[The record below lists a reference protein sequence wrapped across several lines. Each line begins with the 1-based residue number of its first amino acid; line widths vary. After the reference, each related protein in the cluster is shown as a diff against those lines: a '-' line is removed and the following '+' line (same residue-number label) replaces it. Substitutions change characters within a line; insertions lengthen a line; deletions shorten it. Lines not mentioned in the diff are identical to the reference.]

1 MDELETQLLQVPE
14 EEGET
19 EDRLHKGLRILA
31 QIIARQIRR
40 AQEGGKQDPSD
51 SSDPRNEEA

>member
-1 MDELETQLLQVPE
+1 MDELETQLLQIPE
-14 EEGET
+14 GEGET

-40 AQEGGKQDPSD
+40 AQEGDKQDPTD
-51 SSDPRNEEA
+51 SSDPPNKEA